1 MIFSL
6 FLLISS
12 TSVSM
17 LDNGYYLDQ
26 PFTVNSVDYDI
37 KLHLT
42 PTKKITE
49 LFETHNIPFHS
60 HPDALKFPLV

>member
-1 MIFSL
+1 
-6 FLLISS
+6 
-12 TSVSM
+12 V
-17 LDNGYYLDQ
+17 LDNGYNLDQ

-49 LFETHNIPFHS
+49 LFETHIIPFHS